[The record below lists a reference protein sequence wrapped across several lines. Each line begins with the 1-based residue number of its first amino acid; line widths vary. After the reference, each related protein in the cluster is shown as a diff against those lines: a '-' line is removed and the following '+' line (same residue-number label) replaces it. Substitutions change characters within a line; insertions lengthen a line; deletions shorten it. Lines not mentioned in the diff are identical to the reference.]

1 MSFHFR
7 PAIARGAELF
17 DLPRPV
23 PTLRVQESWHSEKF
37 KVPLRDGDTLLGHS
51 RNGVDITV
59 QGQVGSQAGDLTLSE
74 EAMLAALEA
83 LRAALHVSPTQDRYH
98 FYVYYDSD
106 TNTYRH
112 FRNCS
117 TTRFEWDLSDSHLF
131 TYSATIHAEDPV
143 LYLTGPDGEA

>member
-1 MSFHFR
+1 MALVFR
-7 PAIARGAELF
+7 PAIWRNGVLLE
-17 DLPRPV
+17 LPRPV
-23 PTLRVQESWHSEKF
+23 PTLRIQETWDAERF
-37 KVPLRDGDTLLGHS
+37 KIPLVDGDKLVGHS
-51 RNGVDITV
+51 RNGVDLNV

>member
-7 PAIARGAELF
+7 PAIARGDELF

-59 QGQVGSQAGDLTLSE
+59 QGQVGSQAGSLKLD
-74 EAMLAALEA
+74 EASMFATLEA
-83 LRAALHVSPTQDRYH
+83 LRAALHVSADGGKFAFVLYH
-98 FYVYYDSD
+98 DD
-106 TNTYRH
+106 AAGTYRH
-112 FRNCS
+112 YRQCS
-117 TTRFEWDLSDSHLF
+117 TTRFEYDLSNEHLF
-131 TYSATIHAEDPV
+131 TYSAVIHAEDAT
-143 LYLTGPDGEA
+143 LYDAPPGSE